1 MIVVFFILRFSW
13 ASLWSLRLTDENDLG
28 KFCFSLH
35 RGVRLLLDMSR
46 VVLEVDE
53 KKCHMAKK
61 MCFFM
66 ENTMLEIWDSRSHV
80 IWGFRAF
87 LAQILMV
94 NPENTL

>member
-1 MIVVFFILRFSW
+1 MTNIMEIFDKTE
-13 ASLWSLRLTDENDLG
+13 LTT
-28 KFCFSLH
+28 
-35 RGVRLLLDMSR
+35 R